1 MVAPRLPHQEKG
13 REEASVKGSHR
24 ILVLIVLHVMLA
36 IWSCTD
42 VLSKYAA
49 GEDFF
54 STGFFAMWAG
64 VLVLM
69 GVYALG
75 WQQVI
80 RRMPLATA
88 FANKAITIVW
98 GLFWGVALFGEA
110 VTPGKI
116 VGAMLVVAGIV
127 LFVFSDAGEG
137 KSRVPDEKDA
147 SSHALD
153 EEDAGSRVCNEKDAS
168 SRIRGEKSAGPRT
181 PSDEGDG
188 A

>member
-1 MVAPRLPHQEKG
+1 MEASRLPHQEKG

-24 ILVLIVLHVMLA
+24 IIVLIVLHVMLA

-54 STGFFAMWAG
+54 STGFFVMWAG

-116 VGAMLVVAGIV
+116 IGAVLVVAGIV
-127 LFVFSDAGEG
+127 LFVFSDADEG
-137 KSRVPDEKDA
+137 KSRVSDEKDA

-153 EEDAGSRVCNEKDAS
+153 EKDAGRRTLSENDAS
-168 SRIRGEKSAGPRT
+168 PRT
-181 PSDEGDG
+181 SSDEGGG

>member
-116 VGAMLVVAGIV
+116 VGAVLVVAGIV
-127 LFVFSDAGEG
+127 LFVFSDADEG
-137 KSRVPDEKDA
+137 KSRVPDERDA
-147 SSHALD
+147 SLHALD
-153 EEDAGSRVCNEKDAS
+153 EEDADSRVFDEKGAGP
-168 SRIRGEKSAGPRT
+168 RIRGEKSAGPRT

>member
-1 MVAPRLPHQEKG
+1 MKG
-13 REEASVKGSHR
+13 PHR
-24 ILVLIVLHVMLA
+24 ILVLVVLHVMLA

-49 GEDFF
+49 GADFF
-54 STGFFAMWAG
+54 SVPFLALWFG

-80 RRMPLATA
+80 RRMPLSTA

-110 VTPGKI
+110 LTPGKV
-116 VGAMLVVAGIV
+116 VGAVLVVAGIV
-127 LFVFSDAGEG
+127 LFVCS
-137 KSRVPDEKDA
+137 EKDA
-147 SSHALD
+147 T
-153 EEDAGSRVCNEKDAS
+153 RPQT
-168 SRIRGEKSAGPRT
+168 RPQAGPQTSPKAR
-181 PSDEGDG
+181 PESHPKKRPDEDEGEDG
-188 A
+188 GRV

>member
-168 SRIRGEKSAGPRT
+168 SRIRGEKGTSPRT
-181 PSDEGDG
+181 SSDEGDG

>member
-1 MVAPRLPHQEKG
+1 MEASRLPHQEKG

-24 ILVLIVLHVMLA
+24 IIVLIVLHVMLA

-54 STGFFAMWAG
+54 STGFFVMWAG

-110 VTPGKI
+110 VTLGKI
-116 VGAMLVVAGIV
+116 VGAVLVVAGIV
-127 LFVFSDAGEG
+127 LFVFSDPDEG
-137 KSRVPDEKDA
+137 KSRVSDERDA

-153 EEDAGSRVCNEKDAS
+153 EKDAGRRVP
-168 SRIRGEKSAGPRT
+168 GENGTGPRT
-181 PSDEGDG
+181 SSDEGGG

>member
-1 MVAPRLPHQEKG
+1 M
-13 REEASVKGSHR
+13 KGSRR

-42 VLSKYAA
+42 VLSKFAA
-49 GEDFF
+49 GADFF
-54 STGFFAMWAG
+54 SMAFLVMWAG
-64 VLVLM
+64 VLALM
-69 GVYALG
+69 GVYAIG

-116 VGAMLVVAGIV
+116 VGAVLVVAGIV
-127 LFVFSDAGEG
+127 LFVFSDEKGKDGSGGAGEAAVVAAAEG
-137 KSRVPDEKDA
+137 TGEGDDGGPSAA
-147 SSHALD
+147 SAQ
-153 EEDAGSRVCNEKDAS
+153 R
-168 SRIRGEKSAGPRT
+168 GPRVS
-181 PSDEGDG
+181 PSEGDG

>member
-1 MVAPRLPHQEKG
+1 MEALRLPHQEKG

-24 ILVLIVLHVMLA
+24 IIVLIVLHVMLA

-54 STGFFAMWAG
+54 STGFFVMWAG

-116 VGAMLVVAGIV
+116 VGAVLVVAGIV
-127 LFVFSDAGEG
+127 LFVFSDADEG
-137 KSRVPDEKDA
+137 KSRVPDERDA

-153 EEDAGSRVCNEKDAS
+153 EKDAGRRTPSENDAS
-168 SRIRGEKSAGPRT
+168 SCT
-181 PSDEGDG
+181 PSDEGGG

>member
-1 MVAPRLPHQEKG
+1 MAVPRLPHQEKG

-54 STGFFAMWAG
+54 STGFFVMWAG

-80 RRMPLATA
+80 RHMPLATA

-116 VGAMLVVAGIV
+116 VGAVLVVAGIV

-147 SSHALD
+147 SFRACD
-153 EEDAGSRVCNEKDAS
+153 EKDAGSRTP
-168 SRIRGEKSAGPRT
+168 GEKGTSPRT
-181 PSDEGDG
+181 SSDEGDG

>member
-1 MVAPRLPHQEKG
+1 M
-13 REEASVKGSHR
+13 
-24 ILVLIVLHVMLA
+24 LVLIVLHVMLA

-49 GEDFF
+49 GEDFP
-54 STGFFAMWAG
+54 STGFFIMWAG
-64 VLVLM
+64 VLALM

-98 GLFWGVALFGEA
+98 GLFWGVALFSEA
-110 VTPGKI
+110 LTPGKI
-116 VGAMLVVAGIV
+116 VGAVLVVAGIV
-127 LFVFSDAGEG
+127 LFVFSDGGGGA
-137 KSRVPDEKDA
+137 SRVLDEKDA
-147 SSHALD
+147 A
-153 EEDAGSRVCNEKDAS
+153 SRAS
-168 SRIRGEKSAGPRT
+168 SDERGGNPRT

>member
-1 MVAPRLPHQEKG
+1 ML
-13 REEASVKGSHR
+13 VKGSGR

-36 IWSCTD
+36 VWSCTD

-49 GEDFF
+49 GAEFF
-54 STGFFAMWAG
+54 STAFFVMWAG

-98 GLFWGVALFGEA
+98 GLFWGVALFGES
-110 VTPGKI
+110 VTPGKV
-116 VGAMLVVAGIV
+116 VGAVLVVAGIV
-127 LFVFSDAGEG
+127 LFVFSDEG
-137 KSRVPDEKDA
+137 GKDGGSDAA
-147 SSHALD
+147 SSHAA
-153 EEDAGSRVCNEKDAS
+153 DAGAAAGDSAAV
-168 SRIRGEKSAGPRT
+168 RIAPVAESGAPFAGGE
-181 PSDEGDG
+181 G